1 MARNQTKEAINGSK
15 KAINELFTK
24 VDKCE
29 VIPFCVVRVWFL
41 SWCAA
46 AAAPLSQI
54 KAIKAKAANSELM
67 VQVCDRSATAANGA
81 GAPQQT

>member
-24 VDKCE
+24 VDE
-29 VIPFCVVRVWFL
+29 YELIALCVARVWFL

-46 AAAPLSQI
+46 AAPLSDQSHQSQSS
-54 KAIKAKAANSELM
+54 KLGADGPGTRSVSER
-67 VQVCDRSATAANGA
+67 CE
-81 GAPQQT
+81 